1 MATGFLDEYLTKD
14 ELAESLGVSV
24 RTLDRW
30 HLLRAGPPRT
40 RAGKKVLYQRAAII
54 DWLDQ
59 QVEPS
64 ACLAVSS
71 RASSTHRSKI

>member
-30 HLLRAGPPRT
+30 HLLRVGPPRT
-40 RAGKKVLYQRAAII
+40 RAGKKVLYHRAAII
-54 DWLDQ
+54 DWLQ
-59 QVEPS
+59 HQVEPS
-64 ACLAVSS
+64 LRATVS
-71 RASSTHRSKI
+71 RESSAAHRSQL